1 MIRDYEKKIVE
12 DEIARLERAYNDAQE
27 RYGITGSAST
37 DRTMT
42 KYSVLRNVLEDAL
55 TGNRDASK
63 EKMIDRQMEQL
74 RKIRT
79 VVETAMRARTIE
91 ESVGREILDIVMRG

>member
-1 MIRDYEKKIVE
+1 MIRDYERKIVE
-12 DEIARLERAYNDAQE
+12 DEIARLERAYTDAQE

-42 KYSVLRNVLEDAL
+42 KYSVLRDVLEDAL

-63 EKMIDRQMEQL
+63 DKMLDRQLEQL
-74 RKIRT
+74 R
-79 VVETAMRARTIE
+79 
-91 ESVGREILDIVMRG
+91 

>member
-42 KYSVLRNVLEDAL
+42 KYSVLRDVLEDAL
-55 TGNRDASK
+55 TGNRDDSQRRMV
-63 EKMIDRQMEQL
+63 ERQIEQL

>member
-12 DEIARLERAYNDAQE
+12 DEITRLERLYADAQE
-27 RYGITGSAST
+27 RYGVTGSAST

-42 KYSVLRNVLEDAL
+42 KYSVLRDVLEDAL

-63 EKMIDRQMEQL
+63 DKMLDRQMEQL
-74 RKIRT
+74 RKIRDT
-79 VVETAMRARTIE
+79 VQTALRARTIQE
-91 ESVGREILDIVMRG
+91 DVALEILEIIRG

>member
-42 KYSVLRNVLEDAL
+42 KYSVLRDVLEDAL
-55 TGNRDASK
+55 TGNRDDSQSR
-63 EKMIDRQMEQL
+63 MIDRQIEQL

>member
-27 RYGITGSAST
+27 RYGITGSVST

-42 KYSVLRNVLEDAL
+42 KYSILRYILEDAL
-55 TGNRDASK
+55 TGNRDDSLRR
-63 EKMIDRQMEQL
+63 MVDQQIEQL

>member
-1 MIRDYEKKIVE
+1 MIRDYERKIVE
-12 DEIARLERAYNDAQE
+12 DEIARLERAYRDAQE

-42 KYSVLRNVLEDAL
+42 KYSVLRDVLEDAL

-63 EKMIDRQMEQL
+63 DKMLDRQLEQL
-74 RKIRT
+74 RKIRDT
-79 VVETAMRARTIE
+79 IQTALRARTIQE
-91 ESVGREILDIVMRG
+91 DVAMEILETIRG